1 MKRRFAGK
9 LPVVLLVAFVV
20 VALVGAGSAVAALR
34 YDRASDHRIM
44 PGVSIHGVDVSN
56 MTRARAIAAVSRAVQ
71 RQLDAKIHVVAGTH
85 TWDFTAAQ
93 LGMSADVAGAV
104 DQALAVNSDYSW
116 VSRVF
121 HRLTHSD
128 VDRSFD
134 VATAFTTRP
143 IARFVSSLAPK
154 LQRAPSRASYSLV
167 NGAVVMTHA
176 KRGSTLKDWLA
187 RQDLKKAVRS
197 GGGTV
202 TLATK
207 PIAPKVTDADV
218 GKAIVVSRTTNRLWL
233 YDDFKVERTYPV
245 ATAKF
250 GFETPPG
257 TWTIIAKVEN
267 PTWHN
272 PCLGQP
278 GCWAANE
285 PAEIGP
291 GPGNPLGTRAL
302 YLNAPGIRIHG
313 SPEDSS
319 IGSWASHGCIRMH
332 IPDSEALY
340 PLVPVGTPVYV
351 VGSPPWGNTPDG
363 AVG

>member
-1 MKRRFAGK
+1 VRRRFAGK
-9 LPVVLLVAFVV
+9 LPVVLLIAFVLI
-20 VALVGAGSAVAALR
+20 ALVGAGSAVAALR
-34 YDRASDHRIM
+34 FDRQSDHRIM
-44 PGVSIHGVDVSN
+44 PGVSIEGVDVSN
-56 MTRARAIAAVSRAVQ
+56 MTRAQAITAVSKVVQ
-71 RQLDAKIHVVAGTH
+71 RQLDARIHVVAGAK
-85 TWDFTAAQ
+85 TWNFTAAQ
-93 LGMSADVAGAV
+93 LGLSADVASAV
-104 DQALAVNSDYSW
+104 DKALAVNSDFSW
-116 VSRVF
+116 ISRVY

-128 VDRSFD
+128 VHRSFT
-134 VATAFTTRP
+134 VATSFTTTP
-143 IARFVSSLAPK
+143 IAKFVRTVTPTLRHTATG
-154 LQRAPSRASYSLV
+154 ASYSLV
-167 NGAVVMTHA
+167 NGAVEMNHA
-176 KRGSTLKDWLA
+176 RPGAVLKDWLA

-202 TLATK
+202 TLVSK
-207 PIAPKVTDADV
+207 PVAPKVTDGDV

-257 TWTIIAKVEN
+257 AWTIIAKVEN

-302 YLNAPGIRIHG
+302 YLDAPGIRIHG

-351 VGSPPWGNTPDG
+351 IGSPPWGNTPDG
-363 AVG
+363 PVG